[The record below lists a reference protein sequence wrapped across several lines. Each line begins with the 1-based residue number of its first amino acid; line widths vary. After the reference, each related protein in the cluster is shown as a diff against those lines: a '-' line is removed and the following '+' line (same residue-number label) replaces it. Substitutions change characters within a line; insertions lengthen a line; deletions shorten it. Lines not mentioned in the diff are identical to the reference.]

1 MQLRASAN
9 LSRTLFNRETT
20 SGNLSSDRPQLSSRV
35 LWATTS
41 MRRTRFALGIDLQ
54 SQLAVV
60 QLEDRQIIRRSLNR
74 DFPFGRALCSPANFW
89 TMLVSEDGFD
99 GLEIKWGTAAVDE
112 RLKHLF
118 HVPAHLKDQVA
129 TVFDLIVGVLIMEP
143 AALLFVEV
151 EGEAHTGVNPT
162 LADLAQSPYSPLFG
176 QGLCDLRQAG
186 GVRDSSKTVPLL
198 GEGDSRLACLAG
210 NVLMA
215 VQDHLGRKGRMT
227 ADLDGEM
234 APLWIEDMKRVV
246 VDIGHRF
253 LAFDVV
259 FGADIPHRRLRPTD
273 QDQKQAL
280 VDRRLG
286 EIFFGKV
293 VLALSCRTVDHGNVV
308 RFRITANATAE
319 PPGHPH
325 QVGVFERLIRSG
337 KRPPPYPEP
346 ARIMAHAEVRVQD
359 NAIDAIVAAAQQ
371 ILIESAQ

>member
-1 MQLRASAN
+1 M
-9 LSRTLFNRETT
+9 
-20 SGNLSSDRPQLSSRV
+20 P
-35 LWATTS
+35 
-41 MRRTRFALGIDLQ
+41 
-54 SQLAVV
+54 
-60 QLEDRQIIRRSLNR
+60 
-74 DFPFGRALCSPANFW
+74 
-89 TMLVSEDGFD
+89 VSEDGFD
-99 GLEIKWGTAAVDE
+99 GLEIEWGTAAVDE

-186 GVRDSSKTVPLL
+186 GVRDSSKTVSLL

-234 APLWIEDMKRVV
+234 TPLWIEDMKRVV
-246 VDIGHRF
+246 VDIGHRL

-259 FGADIPHRRLRPTD
+259 FGADIPHRRLRPT
-273 QDQKQAL
+273 KTRNKPWL
-280 VDRRLG
+280 T
-286 EIFFGKV
+286 V
-293 VLALSCRTVDHGNVV
+293 VLARYSSARSCLRCPAEQS
-308 RFRITANATAE
+308 ITGMSCALA
-319 PPGHPH
+319 
-325 QVGVFERLIRSG
+325 
-337 KRPPPYPEP
+337 
-346 ARIMAHAEVRVQD
+346 
-359 NAIDAIVAAAQQ
+359 
-371 ILIESAQ
+371 

>member
-1 MQLRASAN
+1 
-9 LSRTLFNRETT
+9 
-20 SGNLSSDRPQLSSRV
+20 
-35 LWATTS
+35 
-41 MRRTRFALGIDLQ
+41 
-54 SQLAVV
+54 
-60 QLEDRQIIRRSLNR
+60 
-74 DFPFGRALCSPANFW
+74 
-89 TMLVSEDGFD
+89 MLVSEDGFD

-129 TVFDLIVGVLIMEP
+129 TLFDLIVRVLIMEP
-143 AALLFVEV
+143 ATLLFVEV

-186 GVRDSSKTVPLL
+186 GVRDSSKTVSLL

-210 NVLMA
+210 NVLKA
-215 VQDHLGRKGRMT
+215 VQDHLGRKGGMT
-227 ADLDGEM
+227 ADLDGEV

-246 VDIGHRF
+246 VDIGHRL

-273 QDQKQAL
+273 QDQKPAL
-280 VDRRLG
+280 GDRRLG
-286 EIFFGKV
+286 QIFFRKL

-319 PPGHPH
+319 PAGQPH

-337 KRPPPYPEP
+337 QRPPPHTEP
-346 ARIMAHAEVRVQD
+346 ARIMAHAEIRVQN

-371 ILIESAQ
+371 ILIESAQPVRHGGEGTGTLSPASNRPAGATFSQSGPRKSVVRHLPEPVLGPGEPPKISCVATSG